1 MDRMRGLISGLA
13 GADFSI
19 TKQQQGPGGALPIRI
34 EIMGDDLDEIAA
46 ATDAV
51 VARMNELG
59 GFVDIADNRPLPG
72 LEWTLVTDREA
83 ASRHGVSISG
93 LGTMI
98 KMLTRGVRISDFR
111 PDDAEDE
118 LDVVMR
124 FMGDQR
130 NLDRLGELRVPAL
143 SLIHI

>member
-1 MDRMRGLISGLA
+1 MRDLISGLA

-19 TKQQQGPGGALPIRI
+19 TKQAQGPGGALPIRI
-34 EIMGDDLDEIAA
+34 EILGDDLDEIAD
-46 ATDAV
+46 ATEAV
-51 VARMNELG
+51 VARMDEIG
-59 GFVDIADNRPLPG
+59 GFVDIADSRPLPG

-83 ASRHGVSISG
+83 ASRHGVSISS

-98 KMLTRGVRISDFR
+98 KLLTRGVRISDFR
-111 PDDAEDE
+111 PDDSEEE

-130 NLDRLGELRVPAL
+130 NLDRLRELL